1 MGYKYTYTSMLFWIG
16 VYTLTHTAHRDQHCT
31 AVAYRHTI
39 KLCTKQT
46 GSKQCIFSSM
56 HFIGSKQFA
65 SHKSKIM
72 LLQFLEGEPK
82 FVYIKIDIVYVH
94 VQSFF
99 RSLCSNWR
107 RPPKGA
113 HSSVRAVPTDSK
125 TGGVWR
131 QWSLCREQLWAS
143 LQILRDDSAV
153 NPTLCNTLDLRG

>member
-99 RSLCSNWR
+99 RSLCCNWR

>member
-1 MGYKYTYTSMLFWIG
+1 MLFWVG

-39 KLCTKQT
+39 TPCTKHT
-46 GSKQCIFSSM
+46 GSKQRIFSSM

-65 SHKSKIM
+65 SHKYKIM
-72 LLQFLEGEPK
+72 LLRLLAGEPK
-82 FVYIKIDIVYVH
+82 FVHIKIDTMCVH
-94 VQSFF
+94 VQSLF

-113 HSSVRAVPTDSK
+113 HFSVHSVPVDSE

-131 QWSLCREQLWAS
+131 QGSLCRQQLWAS

-153 NPTLCNTLDLRG
+153 NPTLCKTHGLWG